1 MSLIL
6 KKNQTALQELPSRL
20 EMSRLLLKS
29 MRVLSSSPL
38 FRVRRTGDEVARGAM
53 DQFKQL
59 RLMIILVKANEGWI
73 FLFFFDIHFFFF
85 LYDYCSVFGFLSLL
99 LTGCLS
105 QTWISI
111 FIEV

>member
-1 MSLIL
+1 MSPIL

-29 MRVLSSSPL
+29 IRVVSSSPL

-59 RLMIILVKANEGWI
+59 RLMIMLVKANEGWI
-73 FLFFFDIHFFFF
+73 FFFDIHLF
-85 LYDYCSVFGFLSLL
+85 LYDYCFFEPVANRLPFPDMDFY
-99 LTGCLS
+99 
-105 QTWISI
+105 
-111 FIEV
+111 FY